1 MELNETVKKIR
12 NPFFN
17 PGYMIKRLFQQ
28 RRQAADDPK
37 LNLLLEDYIHP
48 SLTLGARS
56 LE

>member
-1 MELNETVKKIR
+1 MELNESVKKIR

-17 PGYMIKRLFQQ
+17 PGYMIQRLFKQ

-37 LNLLLEDYIHP
+37 LNLRLEDYVHP
-48 SLTLGARS
+48 SLTFAARS